1 LYDSLI
7 NNANGANDMNRN
19 IASILR
25 ILSRNSAD
33 IVAEGQKQRMAAA
46 RALEA
51 EGIVTLTARGDSTY
65 FVRLIRDSQ

>member
-1 LYDSLI
+1 
-7 NNANGANDMNRN
+7 MNRN

-25 ILSRNSAD
+25 ILSRASAD